1 MKSPRLIQFLSVLS
15 HVYVRAE
22 PVRDRDNFS
31 GDGTDD
37 SILPKSSFFQKLVHN
52 AKELGRAQIHVSPN
66 STSDSPLDNEEQ
78 ANEPIPIAS
87 PIPAT
92 EFCHKFSDNR
102 HFFKIR

>member
-1 MKSPRLIQFLSVLS
+1 MKSLRLIQFLSVLS

-22 PVRDRDNFS
+22 PVRDIDNFS
-31 GDGTDD
+31 GDGTD
-37 SILPKSSFFQKLVHN
+37 SPKSFFQKLVHN

-78 ANEPIPIAS
+78 ADEPIPIAS